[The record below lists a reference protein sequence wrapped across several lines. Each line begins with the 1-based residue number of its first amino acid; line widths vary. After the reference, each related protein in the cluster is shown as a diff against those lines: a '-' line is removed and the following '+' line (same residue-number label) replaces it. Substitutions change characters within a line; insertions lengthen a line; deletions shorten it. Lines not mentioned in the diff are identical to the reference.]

1 MERSDKKVIEK
12 YSKFINR
19 DIKEIDTNIFTE
31 DDITLI
37 RRYLSNGILTTTS
50 NRLLLLLQKIKLKR
64 NPLDAKMSLLKN
76 KADSIHYFYQ
86 DDVLAPLKELKTYEE
101 ELNGKNEKNLLR
113 FLEKLKYYE
122 IYSDDEKFQEYIQT
136 LTIEEFKNI
145 LTTLNTKLNRLEG
158 KYKKERITEINKV
171 GTGNGLILNLSW
183 YGATETVIE
192 QILPKLLEAIKKLD
206 NRKEQAALF
215 YYTLNL
221 LHIFKDGNGR
231 TSRLIYDLAI
241 GTDISQNL
249 HWYFHTPN
257 DDRQYEGSFEE
268 ERDIMKIR
276 KLAVLLSKYN
286 IFSLDLFNIKL
297 PQELENKGIETMVN
311 PISILNNI
319 KMKDEIVE
327 QLSQQEQKIISHLLY
342 DNIGSG
348 YYEIGGLIV
357 LIIVIMKKE
366 LNKIPDTNNSSVISF
381 NINEDEDLY
390 ATWNIED
397 FRNIYRIGNIL
408 KREMFIHLIEIFTNP
423 NKYQEDS
430 LVVKDIILNSKSK
443 NKR

>member
-1 MERSDKKVIEK
+1 M
-12 YSKFINR
+12 
-19 DIKEIDTNIFTE
+19 
-31 DDITLI
+31 
-37 RRYLSNGILTTTS
+37 
-50 NRLLLLLQKIKLKR
+50 
-64 NPLDAKMSLLKN
+64 
-76 KADSIHYFYQ
+76 
-86 DDVLAPLKELKTYEE
+86 
-101 ELNGKNEKNLLR
+101 
-113 FLEKLKYYE
+113 
-122 IYSDDEKFQEYIQT
+122 
-136 LTIEEFKNI
+136 
-145 LTTLNTKLNRLEG
+145 
-158 KYKKERITEINKV
+158 
-171 GTGNGLILNLSW
+171 
-183 YGATETVIE
+183 
-192 QILPKLLEAIKKLD
+192 
-206 NRKEQAALF
+206 
-215 YYTLNL
+215 
-221 LHIFKDGNGR
+221 
-231 TSRLIYDLAI
+231 
-241 GTDISQNL
+241 
-249 HWYFHTPN
+249 HWYFHTP
-257 DDRQYEGSFEE
+257 DDERQYEGSFEE

-342 DNIGSG
+342 DNIESG